1 MIGRVDFTRALAVSL
16 LAALALTAGSPGAQ
30 ESADE
35 LFQRGQTW
43 DLFLSGAKVQ
53 RALWL
58 AAADVELDPD
68 VVARFERA
76 SRNLRILIVAED
88 WCPDSVNAVPY
99 VARLASTLSIPLRI
113 VNRDVGAALMAR
125 HRTPDGRVATPTVVL
140 LRGSREVGAWVER
153 PAQLQAWFRS
163 MATSPDSARLFA
175 DRQTWYDADRG
186 RTLLSELTALA
197 EQVVGSIRTPR

>member
-76 SRNLRILIVAED
+76 SRNLR
-88 WCPDSVNAVPY
+88 S
-99 VARLASTLSIPLRI
+99 
-113 VNRDVGAALMAR
+113 
-125 HRTPDGRVATPTVVL
+125 
-140 LRGSREVGAWVER
+140 
-153 PAQLQAWFRS
+153 
-163 MATSPDSARLFA
+163 
-175 DRQTWYDADRG
+175 
-186 RTLLSELTALA
+186 LLSQKTGAPTR
-197 EQVVGSIRTPR
+197 STRFPT